1 MNAPVRQAP
10 QTYNTSVPSADALVR
25 LHLSESPFGA
35 SPAAVSAVTGELDRI
50 NRYPAPE
57 REGLIRLLSQHWEL
71 PEEQIAVAN
80 GSDEL
85 VLATALTLGDLDRPG
100 LVTAGTFPGYLAALE
115 RIGRGAVQVPLD
127 GPRVD
132 PAAFAER
139 LPECGI
145 GFVCNPHNPCGTAL
159 PGPALDALVAA
170 ARSSGTP
177 LVFDEAYH
185 EFGPPDQ
192 PQARSRLRD
201 GTPVLALRTFSKAYG
216 LAALRIGYALGPAEL
231 IAEVRRTLAVLPFS
245 VNRAAQAAA
254 AAALADQEFLG
265 RVRQESGE
273 RRRWFRAELDRR
285 GYRCLPSVTNF
296 VAVAVDASDEA
307 QDILAREHGV
317 LVRDTGVFGF
327 PGHLRVSLGTEE
339 ELRTFLYALDQ
350 ITAGVR

>member
-1 MNAPVRQAP
+1 MSAPVRQAA
-10 QTYNTSVPSADALVR
+10 QTYNTSMPSADSLVR

-35 SPAAVSAVTGELDRI
+35 SPAAVAAVTGELDRI

-57 REGLIRLLSQHWEL
+57 REELVQRLSRHWEV
-71 PEEQIAVAN
+71 PQEQIAVAN

-85 VLATALTLGDLDRPG
+85 VLATALTLGDPGRPG

-145 GFVCNPHNPCGTAL
+145 GYVCNPHNPCGTAL
-159 PGPALDALVAA
+159 PGPALDTLTAA
-170 ARSSGTP
+170 ARDSSTP

-185 EFGPPDQ
+185 EFGPPEQ
-192 PQARSRLRD
+192 PRARIRPGD
-201 GTPVLALRTFSKAYG
+201 GAPVLVLRTFSKAYG

-254 AAALADQEFLG
+254 VAALADQAFLD
-265 RVRQESGE
+265 RVRRESAA
-273 RRRWFRAELDRR
+273 RRRWFCAELDRR
-285 GYRCLPSVTNF
+285 GYRRLPSVTNF
-296 VAVAVDASDEA
+296 VTIAVAASGAA
-307 QDILAREHGV
+307 QTVLARDHGI

-327 PGHLRVSLGTEE
+327 PGHLRVSLGSEE
-339 ELRTFLYALDQ
+339 ELRTFLDALDQ
-350 ITAGVR
+350 ITAGAR

>member
-1 MNAPVRQAP
+1 MSAPAQQAP
-10 QTYNTSVPSADALVR
+10 RTYNTSVPSGDSLVR

-35 SPAAVSAVTGELDRI
+35 SPAAVAAVTGELDRI

-57 REGLIRLLSQHWEL
+57 REELVQRLSRHWEV

-100 LVTAGTFPGYLAALE
+100 LVTAGTFPGYPAALE

-127 GPRVD
+127 GARID
-132 PAAFAER
+132 PVAFAER

-145 GFVCNPHNPCGTAL
+145 GYVCNPHNPCGTTL
-159 PGPALDALVAA
+159 PAPALDTLVAA
-170 ARSSGTP
+170 ARDSGTP

-185 EFGPPDQ
+185 EFGPPGQ
-192 PQARSRLRD
+192 PQARSQLRD

-254 AAALADQEFLG
+254 VAALGDQEFLG
-265 RVRQESGE
+265 RVRQDSEE
-273 RRRWFRAELDRR
+273 RRRWFCAELDRR
-285 GYRCLPSVTNF
+285 GYRYLPSVTNF
-296 VAVAVDASDEA
+296 VTVAVPDSGTA
-307 QDILAREHGV
+307 QSVLAKEHGI
-317 LVRDTGVFGF
+317 LVRDTGLFGF
-327 PGHLRVSLGTEE
+327 PAHLRVSLGTQE
-339 ELRTFLYALDQ
+339 ELLTFLDALDR
-350 ITAGVR
+350 ITAGAR